1 MAEKLDSIEWSRRR
15 WLESDG
21 PGPDHFAAMAG
32 LMRLEQMVGSAVDRI
47 LREHDLS
54 RTAYLVM
61 VTLRLDRQRTLSMGQ
76 LSKRLILHPTTVSL
90 MTEKLQNRG
99 LVERRPHPTDRR
111 TVLAALTDEGTEV
124 LASTSRSLADAQY
137 GLGGVSDRMAT
148 ALTEMIRH
156 VRNDMG
162 DV

>member
-1 MAEKLDSIEWSRRR
+1 MAEELDSIEWSRLR
-15 WLESDG
+15 WREFEG

-47 LREHDLS
+47 LRENNLS

-61 VTLRLDRQRTLSMGQ
+61 VTLRLDRQRTLTMGQ
-76 LSKRLILHPTTVSL
+76 LSKRLLLHPTTVSL

-99 LVERRPHPTDRR
+99 LVERKPHPTDRR
-111 TVLAALTDEGTEV
+111 TVLATLTDEGTEA
-124 LASTSRSLADAQY
+124 LATASRSLADAQY
-137 GLGGVSDRMAT
+137 GFGGVSDRMAT
-148 ALTEMIRH
+148 TLTEVIRH
-156 VRNDMG
+156 VRNGMG